1 MGTTELP
8 GMESGT
14 FGQARGLDGGVKQ
27 GKDGRQAGP
36 NPCKAHPGRR
46 WSSVRGKG
54 TEIRWEAVK
63 QGERQHPQ
71 H

>member
-1 MGTTELP
+1 M
-8 GMESGT
+8 SQNAT

-36 NPCKAHPGRR
+36 KPCKASLGRR
-46 WSSVRGKG
+46 WSSARGKE
-54 TEIRWEAVK
+54 TEIHREAVS